1 MAVRRKSM
9 PCCGIRAWPRLRRLP
24 AFYNQPILSA
34 QPPLG
39 FSFVAN
45 TTAAVTMDAEQIN
58 IISLALADLSERV
71 QDLRGYL

>member
-1 MAVRRKSM
+1 MDS
-9 PCCGIRAWPRLRRLP
+9 RLRGNDETIPGQLACP
-24 AFYNQPILSA
+24 KTSAHAGINPILSA